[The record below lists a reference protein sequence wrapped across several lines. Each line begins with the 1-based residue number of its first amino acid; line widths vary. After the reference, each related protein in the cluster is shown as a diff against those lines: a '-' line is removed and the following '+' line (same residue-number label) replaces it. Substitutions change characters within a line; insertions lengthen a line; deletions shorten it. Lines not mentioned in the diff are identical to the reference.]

1 MHTLISYIIKTKVSI
16 IIPTFNNL
24 EKLKQCIFSLQI
36 QRYTEFEVWIIDG
49 ASTDGTIDFLKT
61 LPSKFKFISEKDNGI
76 YDAMNK
82 GIDLAHGEW
91 LYFMGADDKLF
102 SNLTLFSIFYSK
114 NFDDVKLII
123 GNVTYDGNQNFNSS
137 FSSKL
142 WIKNTLHHQSVFYKK
157 ILFKTRKY
165 DTSFKVLSD
174 YHFNLYLYNKKIN
187 HIKINETIAICGAE
201 GISKNYDWNLYRE
214 DIRLKIKNS
223 NTLFII
229 FFWILGMSKYLF
241 RKLNKKPAS
250 K

>member
-1 MHTLISYIIKTKVSI
+1 MLSIQAQSYT
-16 IIPTFNNL
+16 N
-24 EKLKQCIFSLQI
+24 
-36 QRYTEFEVWIIDG
+36 FEVWIIDG
-49 ASTDGTIDFLKT
+49 ASADGTIDFLKT
-61 LPSKFKFISEKDNGI
+61 LPPQFHFISEKDNGI

-82 GIDLAHGEW
+82 GIDLANGEW

-102 SNLTLFSIFYSK
+102 FNLTLASIFSS
-114 NFDDVKLII
+114 NDFDDKNLII
-123 GNVTYDGNQNFNSS
+123 GNITYPKNQNFYSS

-157 ILFKTRKY
+157 ILFRNIKY
-165 DTSFKVLSD
+165 DTSFKVLAD
-174 YHFNLYLYNKKIN
+174 YHFNLYLFRNKVN

-201 GISKNYDWNLYRE
+201 GISKNYNWNLYKE

-223 NTLFII
+223 NILFAI
-229 FFWILGMSKYLF
+229 FFWTLGISKYLF